1 MKILL
6 IIILG
11 LESVRDIKTKEV
23 WIVLP
28 GILMVAGFLYRW
40 YEGKING
47 KETAYLALV
56 VITAGLIS
64 KFTREALGMGDVWVI
79 GSIMAVCGFWEGLE
93 SILFAFMLA
102 AVYGGVLFIKKKS
115 KDTQIPFLPFLFTG
129 VLGGMWL

>member
-11 LESVRDIKTKEV
+11 LESVRDIKRKEV

-28 GILMVAGFLYRW
+28 AILMVVGFLYQQ
-40 YEGKING
+40 YVNKISG
-47 KETAYLALV
+47 KEAIYTVLV
-56 VITAGLIS
+56 VITSGLIS
-64 KFTREALGMGDVWVI
+64 KFTGEALGKGDVWVI

-93 SILFAFMLA
+93 SILFAFVLA

-115 KDTQIPFLPFLFTG
+115 RNTEIPFLPFLLTG
-129 VLGGMWL
+129 VLGGVWL